1 MNCVHEMG
9 QRDGGDRSVCRK
21 GCQIWLKVFTFGGGI
36 CLHRIEPGRQIGR
49 GTGDGTIHRV
59 RMGGW
64 WYGGCSSLGRR
75 SADIGEVVHFA
86 SIIAL
91 LVVRLTVLLATVR
104 AAITLMFTTTMP
116 ADVVLQFFVSAGL
129 KLLI

>member
-36 CLHRIEPGRQIGR
+36 CLHRIEPGRKIGR

-64 WYGGCSSLGRR
+64 WYGGHYHYNYHVNSFIQVKV
-75 SADIGEVVHFA
+75 A
-86 SIIAL
+86 
-91 LVVRLTVLLATVR
+91 
-104 AAITLMFTTTMP
+104 
-116 ADVVLQFFVSAGL
+116 
-129 KLLI
+129 